1 MRTKPTADQLRTA
14 AREQFAGLLAV
25 HPDYAERCV
34 EGQAPLA
41 GYCDDEED
49 APPYVRRNGVGIVAI
64 RGALSQR
71 GGWFWDGHES
81 IRARI
86 ERAFADP
93 QVSCVALEINSPG
106 GVVAGCFDA
115 VDAVVA
121 VKNAMG
127 KPVLAYAR
135 EHAYS
140 AALAWASASDEFY
153 LPESGGTGSCGVL
166 MVLYDVTKA
175 YEDIGIKALVIRS
188 DERKARGMPI
198 EGWDDETVA
207 KEQER
212 VDKLADLF
220 RALVARNGGPSV
232 AALRE
237 LKGECLD
244 GSAAVSAKLADGVLS
259 WDAFLARAE
268 QAGKKWKMKGIAKAL
283 GLREDATEAEIEKEA
298 ATIKARAD
306 KTNDISAKLADV
318 ATGFALVTGRM
329 TAGERDA
336 QIALIKA
343 APLEGATALLARA
356 ENGAI
361 PQPSI
366 ERKPDATQGQPPAVA
381 GAEHEF
387 SAWAKM
393 GDAELG
399 RVYGAL
405 IASDANGP
413 MRLASINPKLYQRAR
428 AAWQTSAR

>member
-1 MRTKPTADQLRTA
+1 MRIKPTADQLRTA

-71 GGWFWDGHES
+71 GGWWWDGHES

-140 AALAWASASDEFY
+140 AALAWAMVSDEFY

-166 MVLYDVTKA
+166 MVLFDVTKA
-175 YEDIGIKALVIRS
+175 YDDMGIKALVIRS

-220 RALVARNGGPSV
+220 RELVARNGGPSV
-232 AALRE
+232 AALRA

-268 QAGKKWKMKGIAKAL
+268 QAGKKWKMKGIARAL
-283 GLREDATEAEIEKEA
+283 GLREDATEAKIEEEA
-298 ATIKARAD
+298 AAVKVRAD
-306 KTNDISAKLADV
+306 KTGEI
-318 ATGFALVTGRM
+318 ATKGGEAACAYALVTGRM

-336 QIALIKA
+336 QMALIKA
-343 APLEGATALLARA
+343 APVEGIAALMSRA
-356 ENGAI
+356 EGNAI
-361 PQPSI
+361 PQPSV
-366 ERKPDATQGQPPAVA
+366 ERRADAGQGQPPAIA

-387 SAWAKM
+387 SAWSKM

-399 RVYGAL
+399 RAYGAL

-413 MRLASINPKLYQRAR
+413 MRLASVDPKLYQRAS
-428 AAWQTSAR
+428 AAWRTSAR